1 MERAIIDINV
11 IVEDSQYH
19 KKAEEILDSLNKW
32 VIPTIVIH
40 ELVWFL
46 KDMKD
51 RINDVLAYV
60 RNEKAEVV
68 CDSVNNIVD
77 SLEMLIRE
85 KLPLA
90 DYKDMIILSHAIR
103 EKLPLVTFDKKLSK
117 IAKKY
122 GVSVVS

>member
-1 MERAIIDINV
+1 MERAIIDTNV
-11 IVEDSQYH
+11 IIYDYVEDSQYH
-19 KKAEEILDSLNKW
+19 KRAEEILDSLNKW

-46 KDMKD
+46 KDMED

-90 DYKDMIILSHAIR
+90 DYTLSCNTR
-103 EKLPLVTFDKKLSK
+103 K
-117 IAKKY
+117 IAFSY
-122 GVSVVS
+122 F